1 MANTTQVTSV
11 TRAGDPWIEMHS
23 SHPPQWVRGQPVFRT
38 YCVGA
43 GPTEIGFTGA
53 GAAGAVNPG
62 ITGAVVT
69 TPVAASVML
78 IPYASSVLDVNWRS
92 AARSFAY
99 AAVAE
104 ISVFSAFAWFLC
116 CCRSEE
122 HTSELQSLR

>member
-1 MANTTQVTSV
+1 MHESYPPNGSGGENGFAPSQSK
-11 TRAGDPWIEMHS
+11 RSARIAGSTPLPGPHRSGRIH
-23 SHPPQWVRGQPVFRT
+23 GGPVA
-38 YCVGA
+38 YCVGP

-78 IPYASSVLDVNWRS
+78 IPYASSVLDVNCRS
-92 AARSFAY
+92 AARSLAY

-104 ISVFSAFAWFLC
+104 IKVFSAFARFLC
-116 CCRSEE
+116 
-122 HTSELQSLR
+122 